1 MYTLKSFFKNVVRN
15 MRKQRGYLL
24 LNVGGL
30 TIGLTSFLFIS
41 LFVLN
46 ELSYDRFHKNYG
58 NIARLKIM
66 GLMAGGFLD
75 QAITAAPMAKA
86 MVNDYPEVLEATRVS
101 RMGSWLIRYG
111 ENRFNEDGVL
121 LADSTFFNV
130 FDFKLL
136 KGDPKTALERPKSI
150 ILSEEYARKYFGS
163 KDPMGQRMSVEADTN
178 LFTVTGVV
186 QNVPE
191 NSHMKFDILASL
203 SSYPDQANS
212 QQWISH
218 NFYTYIVLK
227 DGTDINQLQDKFQ
240 GMVEKYVGPQLK
252 QILGITVEDFKK
264 AGNDFKYVIEP
275 LKDIHL
281 KGATQYN
288 LEPSGSLTTVYIFSI
303 VALMILVVAVI
314 NYVNLAT
321 AKSAGRAKEV
331 GVRKVAGASRSGLIA
346 QFLSE
351 SLIIVT
357 LSALL
362 ALLLLFVLSHPF
374 NQLIGKEIS
383 INIFNN
389 VTGVICFAGL
399 IFIVGISAGF
409 YPAFVLAS
417 FNPKEV
423 LKGTMNPGSM
433 SKRLRGLLV
442 IVQFTISIVIIIGSI
457 TVNNQLNFMTK
468 KDIGFDK
475 ENLII
480 IRRLDAFPQQM
491 KSFRE
496 QLLQI
501 PGVEMAGFS
510 TAVPGL
516 PFNNNAFFKDNDPEK
531 NTYLL
536 NQDQVSY
543 DFPQAMGVKLVAGRF
558 FSTEYSTD
566 STAVLINEA
575 AVKSLGLTDPVGK
588 FILQPKGPQQFQRLE
603 IIGVMKDFNIES
615 LHKAITPVCFTVLN
629 NGGGDQY
636 AAVRLTGNNMT
647 ETIRNIERTWQTF
660 TTKQPFQY
668 DFFSDSWNNLY
679 SSEMRTGRIFLIF
692 SVLAVFIAC
701 LGLIGLVTFITNKRT
716 REIGIRKTFGASSQS
731 VLILLSKEVV
741 MLIVISSLI
750 AYPVAYFGS
759 VYWLEGFAQK
769 VGINPLTYILATL
782 VGVAVGWLSISYQ
795 TIKAANYN
803 PSYAL
808 RIE

>member
-1 MYTLKSFFKNVVRN
+1 MYTIKSFFKNVLRN

-30 TIGLTSFLFIS
+30 AIGLTSFLFIS

-46 ELSYDRFHKNYG
+46 ELSYDRFHKNYE

-66 GLMAGGFLD
+66 GRMAGGFLD

-101 RMGSWLIRYG
+101 RMGSWLIHYG
-111 ENRFNEDGVL
+111 ESRFNEDGVL
-121 LADSTFFNV
+121 LADSTFFSV

-150 ILSEEYARKYFGS
+150 VLSDKYARKYFGS

-227 DGTDINQLQDKFQ
+227 DGTDINQLQAKFQ

-288 LEPSGSLTTVYIFSI
+288 LEPAGSLATVYIFSI

-314 NYVNLAT
+314 NYINLAT

-357 LSALL
+357 ISALF
-362 ALLLLFVLSHPF
+362 ALLLLFILSHPF

-383 INIFNN
+383 INIFKN

-433 SKRLRGLLV
+433 SKKLRGLLV

-496 QLLQI
+496 QLLKI
-501 PGVEMAGFS
+501 PGVEKAGFS
-510 TAVPGL
+510 SAVPGI

-531 NTYLL
+531 STYLL
-536 NQDQVSY
+536 NQNQVSY
-543 DFPQAMGVKLVAGRF
+543 DFPQAMGIKLVAGRF

-575 AVKSLGLTDPVGK
+575 AAKSLGLTDPVGK
-588 FILQPKGPQQFQRLE
+588 YILQPKGPQQFQRLE

-615 LHKAITPVCFTVLN
+615 MHKAITPVCFTVLDY
-629 NGGGDQY
+629 GGGDQY

-647 ETIRNIERTWQTF
+647 ETIRNIEQTWQTF

-679 SSEMRTGRIFLIF
+679 SAEMRTGKIFLIF

-716 REIGIRKTFGASSQS
+716 KEIGIRKTFGASNQS
-731 VLILLSKEVV
+731 VLILLSEEVV

-769 VGINPLTYILATL
+769 VGINPLIYILATL

-795 TIKAANYN
+795 TIKAANFN
-803 PSYAL
+803 PSHAL
-808 RIE
+808 RVE

>member
-1 MYTLKSFFKNVVRN
+1 MITIKSFFINAFRN
-15 MRKQRGYLL
+15 MRKQRGYIL

-41 LFVLN
+41 LYVHN
-46 ELSYDRFHKNYG
+46 ELSYDRFHKNYE
-58 NIARLKIM
+58 NIYRLKIM
-66 GLMAGGFLD
+66 GQMAGGVLD
-75 QAITAAPMAKA
+75 QAVTASPMAKA
-86 MVNDYPEVLEATRVS
+86 MVNDYPEVLEATRLM
-101 RMGSWLIRYG
+101 RMGALLIRYE

-121 LADSTFFNV
+121 FADSTFFDV
-130 FDFKLL
+130 FDFKLV

-150 ILSEEYARKYFGS
+150 ILSENYARKYFGS

-178 LFTVTGVV
+178 LYTVTGVV

-203 SSYPDQANS
+203 SSLPDQANS
-212 QQWISH
+212 QIWISH
-218 NFYTYIVLK
+218 SFYTYIAVK
-227 DGTDINQLQDKFQ
+227 DGTDIDQLQNKFQ

-252 QILGITVEDFKK
+252 QILGITTEDFKK
-264 AGNDFKYVIEP
+264 AGNDLKYVIEP

-288 LEPSGSLTTVYIFSI
+288 LESPGSLTTVNIFAI
-303 VALMILVVAVI
+303 VALLILLVAVI

-351 SLIIVT
+351 SLLIVT
-357 LSALL
+357 VSSLF
-362 ALLLLFVLSHPF
+362 ALLLLFALSHPF

-383 INIFNN
+383 INIFSNLK
-389 VTGVICFAGL
+389 GFIFFAGL

-409 YPAFVLAS
+409 YPAFILAS
-417 FNPKEV
+417 FNPREV
-423 LKGTMNPGSM
+423 LKGTMSPGSM
-433 SKRLRGLLV
+433 SKKLRGLLV
-442 IVQFTISIVIIIGSI
+442 IIQFTVSIVIIIGSI
-457 TVNNQLNFMTK
+457 TVHNQLNFMTK
-468 KDIGFDK
+468 KDIGFEK
-475 ENLII
+475 ENLIV
-480 IRRLDAFPQQM
+480 IRRLDAFPQQT
-491 KSFRE
+491 KSFRD

-501 PGVEMAGFS
+501 PGVEKVGFS
-510 TAVPGL
+510 SAVPGI
-516 PFNNNAFFKDNDPEK
+516 PFNNSAFYKDNDPEK
-531 NTYLL
+531 STYLL
-536 NQDQVSY
+536 NQTQVSY
-543 DFPQAMGVKLVAGRF
+543 DFPQALGIKLVAGRF
-558 FSTEYSTD
+558 FSSEYSTD

-575 AVKSLGLTDPVGK
+575 AVKSLGFTDPVGK
-588 FILQPKGPQQFQRLE
+588 FILQPIGPQQFQRME
-603 IIGVMKDFNIES
+603 IVGVIKDFNIES
-615 LHKAITPVCFTVLN
+615 MHKAITPVCFTVLKS
-629 NGGGDQY
+629 GGGDQY
-636 AAVRLTGNNMT
+636 ASVRLTGNNMN
-647 ETIRNIERTWQTF
+647 ETIRNIEKIWQTF

-679 SSEMRTGRIFLIF
+679 SSEMRTGKIFLIF

-716 REIGIRKTFGASSQS
+716 REIGIRKTYGASNQS

-741 MLIVISSLI
+741 MLIIISSLI
-750 AYPVAYFGS
+750 AYPIAYFGS

-769 VGINPLTYILATL
+769 VGINPLIYILATL
-782 VGVAVGWLSISYQ
+782 VGVAVGWLSISYH

-803 PSYAL
+803 PSQAL